1 MRSQHGYDTQYW
13 SSFLFFFPA
22 VDWIELSRGEF
33 GVCMFLVAVSK

>member
-1 MRSQHGYDTQYW
+1 MAMTHNTGPL
-13 SSFLFFFPA
+13 FFFFFPA